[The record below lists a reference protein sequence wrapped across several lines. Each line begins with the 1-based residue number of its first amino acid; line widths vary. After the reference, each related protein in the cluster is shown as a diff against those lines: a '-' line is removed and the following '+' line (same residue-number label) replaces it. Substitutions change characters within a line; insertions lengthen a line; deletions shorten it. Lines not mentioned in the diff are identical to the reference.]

1 MPVWLPAIS
10 NTEST
15 KCLQP
20 VQHEVEK
27 STLQAEVCHQSHP
40 FCDSTAFLNL
50 TGVSNT
56 HKLDEIYGREGKHA
70 LNSLRSHERSKLINR
85 MVVCPIGY
93 FKFRSLSFPR
103 NSSDMDN
110 NEIYL
115 HGLEGER
122 NPLSPRECSQN
133 KQPIPYISSVF

>member
-56 HKLDEIYGREGKHA
+56 AWIPDSLDIQYCQQ
-70 LNSLRSHERSKLINR
+70 
-85 MVVCPIGY
+85 MPT
-93 FKFRSLSFPR
+93 
-103 NSSDMDN
+103 
-110 NEIYL
+110 
-115 HGLEGER
+115 
-122 NPLSPRECSQN
+122 
-133 KQPIPYISSVF
+133 